1 MRFLIL
7 IVLIVTVSCGGG
19 ISGSLS
25 DEKSV
30 IGSWKI
36 MGMTKQPFPLDK
48 ITETDLM
55 GGSLNFKPDKT
66 FDGEITYPKMPDK
79 NVKFTG
85 TYAVENGILTINNQ
99 TNNSTTQS
107 TLKFEKD
114 FMIAT
119 PLNPDGFIMYL
130 KRLN

>member
-7 IVLIVTVSCGGG
+7 IVLIAAVSCGGV
-19 ISGSLS
+19 SDSLS
-25 DEKSV
+25 NEKS
-30 IGSWKI
+30 ITGSWKL
-36 MGMTKQPFPLDK
+36 MGMTKQPFPLEK

-79 NVKFTG
+79 NLKVSG